1 MAEQF
6 SVTYREKSGKPMF
19 VVTWEPYDFNNFKLA
34 GRNNDGDNDGI
45 FWEAYF
51 SFPFFDVTDHPEINR
66 VVEQIYS
73 EFDNGND
80 TEELMTHLG
89 TVVLSKP
96 ELKNKYVPDFLIKN
110 NEINWTVFNKITQGV
125 DLPDKWDKLV
135 IRLES
140 GLPKPSIISANKH
153 EYIFHNCCSLF
164 EEYAADGDLV
174 LNSLPN
180 TSKLVFNEVG
190 VENHDILLDMYCKTD
205 SYYALCTPDGS
216 IRAYTVNDK
225 YKNIK
230 AFCLI

>member
-1 MAEQF
+1 MAEQL
-6 SVTYREKSGKPMF
+6 SVTYRNKTGRPLF
-19 VVTWEPYDFNNFKLA
+19 AVTLEPYNFNDFKLA
-34 GRNNDGDNDGI
+34 GRSNDSIGI
-45 FWEAYF
+45 FWIAYF
-51 SFPFFDVTDHPEINR
+51 SFPFFDLEDYPEIDR
-66 VVEQIYS
+66 LIDEIYT
-73 EFDNGND
+73 ELHKGND
-80 TEELMTHLG
+80 VEDLMIVLGIMLIKQSELE
-89 TVVLSKP
+89 K
-96 ELKNKYVPDFLIKN
+96 KYIPDFLIKN
-110 NEINWTVFNKITQGV
+110 NEINWTLFNKITQGV
-125 DLPDKWDKLV
+125 DLPDKWNKLV

>member
-1 MAEQF
+1 MAEQL
-6 SVTYREKSGKPMF
+6 SVTYRNKTGRPLF
-19 VVTWEPYDFNNFKLA
+19 AVTLEPYNFNDFKLA
-34 GRNNDGDNDGI
+34 GRSNDSIGI
-45 FWEAYF
+45 FWIAYF
-51 SFPFFDVTDHPEINR
+51 SFPFFDLEDYPEIDR
-66 VVEQIYS
+66 LIDEIYT
-73 EFDNGND
+73 ELHKGND
-80 TEELMTHLG
+80 VEDLMIVLGIILIKQSELE
-89 TVVLSKP
+89 K
-96 ELKNKYVPDFLIKN
+96 KYIPDFLIKN
-110 NEINWTVFNKITQGV
+110 NEINWTLFNKITQGV
-125 DLPDKWDKLV
+125 DLPDKWNKLV